1 VSNIPVI
8 EVYSSIE
15 CPFAYLAVYR
25 LRQVWNEFEGQVD
38 LAWRS
43 LSLEWIN
50 GQSYALP
57 LFEVE
62 RELFQ
67 QIEPNLPWQR
77 WGRPPWEF
85 PSTWWPAFEA
95 LNCAQAQGQLQAFE
109 MSWELR
115 RAYFAESRNISL
127 RHEIMAIAKEAA
139 RWVPLDV
146 ERFVDDWDSGSYK
159 AQVHTESQYG
169 WKDLKLE
176 GSATFLLPDGERFT
190 NPASGDADIDED
202 AYEIRSYQPYPGD
215 PLQAYRDMIRKV
227 F

>member
-1 VSNIPVI
+1 MI
-8 EVYSSIE
+8 EIYSSIE

-43 LSLEWIN
+43 LSLEWVN

-67 QIEPNLPWQR
+67 QIEPKLPWQR
-77 WGRPPWEF
+77 WDRPPWEF

-95 LNCAQAQGQLQAFE
+95 LNCAQAQGQPQAFE

-127 RHEIMAIAKEAA
+127 RHEIMATAEEAA
-139 RWVPLDV
+139 RRVPLDL

-169 WKDLKLE
+169 WKDLKLD
-176 GSATFLLPDGERFT
+176 GSATFVLPDGTRVT
-190 NPASGDADIDED
+190 NPASGDADVDEE
-202 AYEIRSYQPYPGD
+202 AYVVRSYEPYAGD
-215 PLQAYRDMIRKV
+215 PVQAYRSMIRKV